1 MADCVI
7 AVDPGR
13 EKCGVA
19 VMSRTE
25 GALWQGV
32 IATKQLAEEVRRLA
46 IKYDLTT
53 LVLGDRTSSG
63 TAKEALSNLAIKDK
77 NLEIVSV
84 DEHHST
90 ELARQYYW
98 REHPPRGLKRLIPL
112 TMQVPPV
119 PVDDYVAVILAERY
133 FATGN

>member
-1 MADCVI
+1 MADFVV

-19 VMSRTE
+19 VMSKAD

-32 IATKQLAEEVRRLA
+32 IATEQLTEKIRHLA
-46 IKYDLTT
+46 MQYGLTT

-63 TAKEALSNLAIKDK
+63 KAKEALADLLIEDK
-77 NLEIVSV
+77 KLEIVSV

-133 FATGN
+133 FAAGN

>member
-19 VMSRTE
+19 VMSRTD

-32 IATKQLAEEVRRLA
+32 IATKQLTEEVRQLA
-46 IKYDLTT
+46 LRYKLTT

-63 TAKEALSNLAIKDK
+63 KAKEMLSELLIEDK
-77 NLEIVSV
+77 KLEILSV

-90 ELARQYYW
+90 ELARRYYW

-133 FATGN
+133 FASGN